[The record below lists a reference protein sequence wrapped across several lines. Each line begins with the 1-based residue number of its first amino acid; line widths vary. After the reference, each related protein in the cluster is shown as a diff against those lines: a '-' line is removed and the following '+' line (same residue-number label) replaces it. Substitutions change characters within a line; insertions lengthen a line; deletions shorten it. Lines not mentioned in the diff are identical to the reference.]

1 MTDTQTDLAVLLSTL
16 SPEERLRLED
26 LAVASILDE
35 EHRRRREANPEG
47 YRVVDEHAE
56 ACVKAILGDP
66 PMPLS
71 PEAEAA
77 LRVALAQCAQGILA
91 ERDREDASA

>member
-1 MTDTQTDLAVLLSTL
+1 MTDTRIDPADLAAL
-16 SPEERLRLED
+16 SPEERLRLEE
-26 LAVASILDE
+26 LAVNSILDE

-56 ACVKAILGDP
+56 ACVAAVFGAP

-77 LRVALAQCAQGILA
+77 LRVALAECARGILA
-91 ERDREDASA
+91 ERDGEDTGA